1 MDSYKR
7 IELRIGRYLA
17 GRYRMAVEVGI
28 GRNTDVAM
36 MLADAGVLKG
46 CTDIK
51 DTGFPIGLNFFRDDI
66 FVPDLSRYE
75 GADLIYA
82 IRPAIEMVPPLIAL
96 AQKVDCDMIVYHLG
110 FEVYGDGGEILDY
123 GVLLHRYWRRSEP
136 VKER

>member
-1 MDSYKR
+1 MDSYKH
-7 IELRIGRYLA
+7 IENRIGGYLA
-17 GRYRMAVEVGI
+17 GKYRRAVEVGI
-28 GRNTDVAM
+28 GRNSDVAV

-51 DTGFPIGLNFFRDDI
+51 DTGFPPGLNYFRDDI

-96 AQKVDCDMIVYHLG
+96 AQTIDCDMIVYHLG
-110 FEVYGDGGEILDY
+110 FEVYGNGGEVFDC